1 MNIDFNSLMEPVA
14 LRLYGEP
21 RQKRGN
27 EWRYGTRGS
36 LAIDIKKG
44 TWFDHEAN
52 RGGGVIELI
61 RRKQYGDPRLWL
73 RSVGL
78 LEPPQAVSHTEPPQI
93 VSQTEVVSQTDPKI
107 VKAYDY
113 RDETGELLFEVVR
126 YEPKDFRQRRP
137 DGRGGYIPNLQGV
150 RRVPY
155 KLPELVKAVAA
166 RETIYIPEGEKDVDN
181 LRAIGLAATTNPQ
194 GCKKWRPEYS
204 EHLRG
209 ADVVVLPDNHAEGRE
224 HGEQVVA
231 SLRGVAKSIRVLDI
245 GKHWDG
251 CPDKG
256 DISDWLAAGGNL
268 EQLMSI
274 TEALPDGAARVDSP
288 SSQPERLKPL
298 TLSELFDLEIK
309 EREMLLSP
317 ILPEKGLVMVYAYR
331 GVGKTHVALGIGYA
345 VASGGSFLK
354 WTAPR
359 ARRVLLVD
367 GEMPATSLR
376 DRLLSIVATA
386 KKEAEPDAMRVIAG
400 DLIDEGGVGNL
411 ADPAVQGE
419 LDKYLDGI
427 ELLILDNLSSLTA
440 VIRDNDQ
447 ESWTTIQQWLLRL
460 RRRGISVLLVHHAGK
475 AGEQRGTSRRED
487 VLDTSISLRRPSD
500 YVSSEGARFEVH
512 IEKGRGITGDA
523 AKPFEARLT
532 ADPEGQPIWAI
543 SEIADVQKVRVE
555 ALLADGLSV
564 RDVAEE
570 TGIPKSTVHRI
581 KKAMEMSANA

>member
-1 MNIDFNSLMEPVA
+1 MNFAQKIDFNSLMEPVA
-14 LRLYGEP
+14 LRLLGEP
-21 RQKRGN
+21 AQKLGN
-27 EWRYGTRGS
+27 EWRYGSRGS
-36 LAIDIKKG
+36 LSIDLKKG
-44 TWFDHEAN
+44 SWFDHEAN
-52 RGGGVIELI
+52 VGGGVFDLI
-61 RRKQYGDPRLWL
+61 RRQGYDQPAAWL
-73 RSVGL
+73 RSEGL
-78 LEPPQAVSHTEPPQI
+78 LGSPQVVSHTEP
-93 VSQTEVVSQTDPKI
+93 KI
-107 VKAYDY
+107 VKTYDY
-113 RDETGELLFEVVR
+113 CDEDGTLLFQVVR
-126 YEPKDFRQRRP
+126 FEPKDFRQRKP
-137 DGRGGYIPNLQGV
+137 DGHGGWIWKLGDMRSIPS
-150 RRVPY
+150 R
-155 KLPELVKAVAA
+155 LPELPRAVAA
-166 RETIYIPEGEKDVDN
+166 GETIFIAEGEKDVDN
-181 LRAIGLAATTNPQ
+181 LRAVGLEATTSP
-194 GCKKWRPEYS
+194 GGVKKWRNEYS
-204 EHLRG
+204 NHLRG
-209 ADVVVLPDNHAEGRE
+209 ADVVVLVDNDAPGRE
-224 HGEQVVA
+224 HADQVAA
-231 SLRGVAKSIRVLDI
+231 SLRGIAKRVRVLDI
-245 GKHWDG
+245 GKHWPS

-256 DISDWLAAGGNL
+256 DISDWLAAGGSAEKL
-268 EQLMSI
+268 RAMVG
-274 TEALPDGAARVDSP
+274 ALPDGAARVDSP

-475 AGEQRGTSRRED
+475 TGEQRGTSRRED
-487 VLDTSISLRRPSD
+487 VLRLARMGFRLQSPPSAANVGGIAMTARASLTPPAYIYD
-500 YVSSEGARFEVH
+500 
-512 IEKGRGITGDA
+512 GRA
-523 AKPFEARLT
+523 CL
-532 ADPEGQPIWAI
+532 
-543 SEIADVQKVRVE
+543 
-555 ALLADGLSV
+555 
-564 RDVAEE
+564 
-570 TGIPKSTVHRI
+570 
-581 KKAMEMSANA
+581 

>member
-1 MNIDFNSLMEPVA
+1 MSFAQKIDFNALMEAVA
-14 LRLYGEP
+14 LRLLGEP
-21 RQKRGN
+21 AQKRGH
-27 EWRYGTRGS
+27 EWRYGNRGS
-36 LAIDIKKG
+36 LTIDIEKG

-52 RGGGVIELI
+52 KGGGVVELI
-61 RRKQYGDPRLWL
+61 RRRRYEHPVAWL
-73 RSVGL
+73 RSEGL
-78 LEPPQAVSHTEPPQI
+78 LEPPEPPQ
-93 VSQTEVVSQTDPKI
+93 VVSAYPKI
-107 VKAYDY
+107 VKTYDY
-113 RDETGELLFEVVR
+113 RDETGELLFQVVR
-126 YEPKDFRQRRP
+126 YEPKDFRQRGP
-137 DGRGGYIPNLQGV
+137 DGRGGWIWNLQDT

-155 KLPELVKAVAA
+155 MLPELIKAVAA
-166 RETIYIPEGEKDVDN
+166 GETIYIPEGEKDVDN
-181 LRAIGLAATTNPQ
+181 LIAIGVAATTNP
-194 GCKKWRPEYS
+194 GGVKKWRAEYS
-204 EHLRG
+204 EYLRG

-224 HGEQVVA
+224 HGEKVVA
-231 SLRGVAKSIRVLDI
+231 SLRGIAKRIRVLDI

-256 DISDWLAAGGNL
+256 DLSDWLAAGGNL

-274 TEALPDGAARVDSP
+274 TDALPDGAARVDCQ

-298 TLSELFDLEIK
+298 TLSEFFELEIK

-317 ILPEKGLVMVYAYR
+317 ILPEKGLVMLYAYR

-359 ARRVLLVD
+359 ARRVLLID

-386 KKEAEPDAMRVIAG
+386 KKEAEPDAMCVIAG
-400 DLIDEGGVGNL
+400 DLVDEGGVGNL

-460 RRRGISVLLVHHAGK
+460 RRRGISVLLLHHAGK

-532 ADPEGQPIWAI
+532 ADPKGQPIWAI

-555 ALLADGLSV
+555 ALLTDGLSV

-581 KKAMEMSANA
+581 KKAMETPANA